1 MEDKTKE
8 YNKRPVDFKKEKEL
22 KIFLLEIEGT
32 KKGRVYEVQTPFS
45 LIGRKYGNILIEDE
59 MVSKKH
65 AQIDIIDDEIFY
77 IKDLASTNGTY
88 VNGNKI
94 SYYKLKERDKIKIGN
109 TILKFLKNFYD
120 ENIAD
125 K

>member
-8 YNKRPVDFKKEKEL
+8 YKKIPEEFEKEKEL
-22 KIFLLEIEGT
+22 KAFLLEIEGAG
-32 KKGRVYEVQTPFS
+32 KGKVYEIKTPFS
-45 LIGRKYGNILIEDE
+45 LIGRKYGNILVEDE

-65 AQIDIIDDEIFY
+65 AQIDIIGEDIFY

-94 SYYKLKERDKIKIGN
+94 SYYKLKEGDKIKIGN
-109 TILKFLKNFYD
+109 TILKFLKNLYD
-120 ENIAD
+120 ENTSD

>member
-1 MEDKTKE
+1 MEDRTKE
-8 YNKRPVDFKKEKEL
+8 YKKRPVDFKKEKEL
-22 KIFLLEIEGT
+22 KAFLLEIEGA
-32 KKGRVYEVQTPFS
+32 KEGRVYEIKTPFS
-45 LIGRKYGNILIEDE
+45 LIGRKYGDILIEDE

-65 AQIDIIDDEIFY
+65 AQIDIIGDDIFY

-94 SYYKLKERDKIKIGN
+94 SYYKLKEGDKIKIGN
-109 TILKFLKNFYD
+109 TILKFLKNLYD
-120 ENIAD
+120 KNTSD